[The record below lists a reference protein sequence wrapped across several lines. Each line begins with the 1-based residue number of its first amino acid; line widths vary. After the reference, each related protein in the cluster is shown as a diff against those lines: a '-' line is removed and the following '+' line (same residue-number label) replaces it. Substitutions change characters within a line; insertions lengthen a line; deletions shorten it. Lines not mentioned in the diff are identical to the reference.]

1 MRKLA
6 LVALAVASLV
16 GGRAYAT
23 EHEIVVPTQNLQGP
37 VTVKVSSPC
46 DLEQVSTSDVDPQT
60 WMDYK
65 KSLYQ
70 SCQTVD
76 LPPTRDTNSLVVAT
90 KLATMT
96 VPDDGS
102 VQTSMTVYR
111 IHAPANRPQSVTIP
125 LDHLGIGAPFIS
137 GGKAFADADV
147 FVIPANKTGYLALYT
162 TDGGDEWSGD
172 WSVK

>member
-16 GGRAYAT
+16 GTSTYAADR
-23 EHEIVVPTQNLQGP
+23 EITVPTKNLQGP
-37 VTVKVSSPC
+37 VTVKMSSPC
-46 DLEQVSTSDVDPQT
+46 DLEQISAADIDPQT

-76 LPPTRDTNSLVVAT
+76 LPPTVDTNSLVVAT
-90 KLATMT
+90 QIATMT

-111 IHAPANRPQSVTIP
+111 IHAPVNRSQSVTIP

-147 FVIPANKTGYLALYT
+147 FTIPANKTGYLTLYT